1 MTPVNYWGCVSQRK
15 SHGLGNITV
24 PTSRMERRDTLGIQL
39 GHEKNCN
46 VGAGLL

>member
-1 MTPVNYWGCVSQRK
+1 MSQRK

-24 PTSRMERRDTLGIQL
+24 PTTKMARDDALGIQL